1 MRVLSRCI
9 FVEPTHAPL
18 SCIPPDLVPLGGKSK
33 CCGSQVSPVGWFL
46 PPERATSGQPAH
58 SDREGPRRE
67 SHCANVPCLP
77 PPGRPVPSSPSRRS
91 VQITPASSPAGHIP
105 FSLPSIHHTL
115 SASASFRGHI
125 VPSLLSRNR
134 PSRQDLLSLQ
144 SIVPTAAYSHSFFGL
159 PTRKR
164 LVDRTNS
171 LSVSQPT

>member
-9 FVEPTHAPL
+9 FVEPAHAPL
-18 SCIPPDLVPLGGKSK
+18 VMYTSEFGTTRGEIKVLWVAGQPSRLVPASRASHV
-33 CCGSQVSPVGWFL
+33 GSASALRQGRTQAGIPLCQCPL
-46 PPERATSGQPAH
+46 P
-58 SDREGPRRE
+58 
-67 SHCANVPCLP
+67 P
-77 PPGRPVPSSPSRRS
+77 PPGRPVQSSPSRRS
-91 VQITPASSPAGHIP
+91 VQITPASSPACHIP